1 VPSSRNPVAE
11 QIRVAESVTQLPES
25 DWASL
30 ALGRPALRVE
40 VLKAITRAATRP
52 LPLQV
57 FLLEGE
63 VGLAAAAVCEP
74 VTTLGAHNSL
84 ERLLFG
90 RAARMVR
97 AIGASLQPVL
107 LFKAPLGP
115 GSAVLLRQVNPA
127 EQHRLA
133 QRLLE
138 GIEARAAKQRFGI
151 AFIGIPGDDELLPAA
166 LRDRGYLETEIQPT
180 TQLDIEWTDFDGYVQ
195 HLRQRSKNAAQTARK
210 ERARNQESGVR
221 IRQIQHET
229 VDVQALSRLSREHYR
244 HKNGREPLEDP
255 EFLPHLA
262 AMLGDDLVV
271 FEAVRDGERVAMM
284 GLVRSGTVGWL
295 SWLGFETR
303 DRPNDF
309 TYYNL
314 AFYQLAD
321 SAAALGIKTLLYG
334 NSALKAKAKRGCR
347 VTASHLF
354 YRPHRRFFR
363 LAAKP
368 FFSLH
373 RAWYRKKLQ

>member
-1 VPSSRNPVAE
+1 VAE
-11 QIRVAESVTQLPES
+11 QLRVADSVTQLPES

-40 VLKAITRAATRP
+40 VLKAITQAATRP

-63 VGLAAAAVCEP
+63 TGLAAAAVCEP
-74 VTTLGAHNSL
+74 VTTLEAHNSL
-84 ERLLFG
+84 EGLLFG

-97 AIGASLQPVL
+97 ATGASLQPVL
-107 LFKAPLGP
+107 LFKAPLGA
-115 GSAVLLRQVNPA
+115 GSAVLLRNVNPA

-133 QRLLE
+133 HELLD
-138 GIEARAAKQRFGI
+138 GIEARAAEQMFGV
-151 AFIGIPGDDELLPAA
+151 AFFGIPGDDALLSAA

-180 TQLDIEWTDFDGYVQ
+180 TRLDIEWTDFDGYVK
-195 HLRQRSKNAAQTARK
+195 HLRRRSRNAAQTARK
-210 ERARNQESGVR
+210 ERARNQQSGVH
-221 IRQIQHET
+221 IRQIQN
-229 VDVQALSRLSREHYR
+229 QAVAVRELARLARDHYR
-244 HKNGREPLEDP
+244 HKNGREPLEDR
-255 EFLPHLA
+255 EFLPNLA
-262 AMLGDDLVV
+262 AMLGDDLLM
-271 FEAVRDGERVAMM
+271 FEAARDGQRVAML
-284 GLVRSGTVGWL
+284 GLVRSGTVGWV

-314 AFYQLAD
+314 GFYELAD

-334 NSALKAKAKRGCR
+334 NSALKAKLKRGCR
-347 VTASHLF
+347 LTASHLF
-354 YRPHRRFFR
+354 YRPHQRFFR

-373 RAWYRKKLQ
+373 RAWYRRKLR